1 MSDADPGPEI
11 LREYQSLVAQVQR
24 AFRLGED
31 EATDKVHDAIVA
43 VYGSFGNFDPAKGEF
58 RGWLWGVL
66 KHIRQTTKMP
76 KPGPEPVEAGAPLED
91 LVVEEVGAL
100 IRASVEG
107 LPEAYRKTMELRFY
121 QGLALQDIAKQL
133 AVPLGTVKARLSRA
147 SEMLRQSS
155 AVQATTARLVL
166 DRLKK
171 KQK

>member
-1 MSDADPGPEI
+1 
-11 LREYQSLVAQVQR
+11 
-24 AFRLGED
+24 
-31 EATDKVHDAIVA
+31 
-43 VYGSFGNFDPAKGEF
+43 
-58 RGWLWGVL
+58 
-66 KHIRQTTKMP
+66 MP